1 MNTSSLQKFEV
12 QNTKAFLQ
20 DILDIFSSARAE
32 DTIWVQSMLFEPG
45 QHTESIVEALCKAK
59 GNGASVYVLIDSFG
73 ILTTEE
79 VPMKSL
85 FLTSIPPKI
94 LKKDA
99 EKKKLI
105 NRLKNV
111 GIDFCIT
118 GSMGKIKS
126 TFPIAFCN
134 HRKSYGLINE
144 KRGKYYTWITG
155 VNIADTSFAYF
166 DLAIKIYH
174 EKLIKKIYEKF
185 LDDYYGRNQWQNNTY
200 TIDTNDKYLIENN
213 SNVSNIRKEAY
224 SLISN
229 AEKFIR
235 FVTQYPPDPFLL
247 SEFIKKAKQG
257 IKIEI
262 ITSDIKDEFNSRT
275 VFNIFNTNFNNKLKL
290 FPNMKRGYF
299 PGKVHAKLLFSEKEL
314 LIGSDNII
322 IISKILQTKENMLY
336 ISHNES
342 LTSQLNK
349 FFNLGWD
356 TARKN
361 Y

>member
-1 MNTSSLQKFEV
+1 
-12 QNTKAFLQ
+12 
-20 DILDIFSSARAE
+20 
-32 DTIWVQSMLFEPG
+32 MLFEPG
-45 QHTESIVEALCKAK
+45 EHTESIVEALCKAK
-59 GNGASVYVLIDSFG
+59 GNGATVYVLIDSFG

-85 FLTSIPPKI
+85 FPTFIPPKI
-94 LKKDA
+94 MKKDA
-99 EKKKLI
+99 KKKELI
-105 NRLKNV
+105 GRLKKA
-111 GIDFCIT
+111 GIDFRIT

-144 KRGKYYTWITG
+144 KTRKYYAWITG
-155 VNIADTSFAYF
+155 VNIADTSFTYF
-166 DLAIKIYH
+166 DLAIKIYQK
-174 EKLIKKIYEKF
+174 KLVKKIYEKF
-185 LDDYYGRNQWQNNTY
+185 LDDYHRRNQWQNSTY
-200 TIDTNDKYLIENN
+200 TIDTNDKYLIANN
-213 SNVSNIRKEAY
+213 SNISNIRKEAY

-229 AEKFIR
+229 ADKYIR

-262 ITSDIKDEFNSRT
+262 ITSDIKDEFNSKT
-275 VFNIFNTNFNNKLKL
+275 LFNIFNASFNNKIKL

-299 PGKVHAKLLFSEKEL
+299 PGKVHAKLLFSEKES
-314 LIGSDNII
+314 LIGSDNIT
-322 IISKILQTKENMLY
+322 IISKVLQTKENMLY
-336 ISHNES
+336 ISQNEYLS
-342 LTSQLNK
+342 AQLNE

-356 TARKN
+356 KAMKS